1 MRGKASAKFIFDAE
15 PERSLRARLRKVKQE
30 RLEALEDILTASE
43 SENKE
48 ILSIHSEH
56 SDSEAETM
64 AAPVERLLGDYGG
77 ANAPAGQM
85 TIVNQPV
92 DVAHFQLHPATI
104 RQLEKKPFSGRI
116 NEDANKHLQRFLT
129 MTTSL
134 KIEGHS
140 EEAKKLVM
148 FPFTLSDDAEE
159 WFYSLP
165 AGSIT
170 TWQQMET
177 TFLNE
182 YFPASVYIRK
192 RYDIVNF
199 KQKEGESLGD
209 AYKRFKRLLVAC
221 PTHNMDVTE
230 QMQNFVNG
238 LKLKTKQLIDTAV
251 GGSTNFKTATE
262 IKKIIDAIAANE
274 HLELYDRSV
283 NQPEGLV
290 DLKLSN
296 QVVKMEDQI
305 AAEVERR
312 LKQMALEKQT
322 VAQVQ
327 PIQPTQAVNCDI
339 CGGPHFAMHCV
350 ATAQQVEEINFL
362 KQNNPYSNTYNPGW
376 KNHPNFSWK
385 DQQVPQKAE
394 WEVTIER
401 LAGQCSEFQE
411 ETRNNHRNTTTS
423 IKNLEVQVGQIA
435 QHLTLQAQG
444 TLPSS
449 TVANPKNQEKINVVT
464 TRTQKAP
471 EPEEEEEID
480 DNLVIEVDLEV
491 RENPK
496 EPEVVISPVKPLE
509 EKNKKET
516 TLVVKLPFPSR
527 VAKKDSEEKDF
538 EKFAAMFKKLEINL
552 PFFEALENMPL
563 YKKFMKEAISK
574 KKQVGDELKVRIE
587 KYGRISPEKR
597 IPIKQKDPGS
607 VAIPCT
613 INNRTF
619 MKVLIDSGAS
629 VSLMP
634 LSIFKKLGIEKV
646 SERGTELKFTDH
658 TMKRSYGVAEDLLVE
673 IDKFVFPVDF
683 EIMDIPGD
691 EETPIILGRPF
702 LRTSRCNFDIEK
714 GTLTLKS
721 FEEEITLKVLNTKKQ
736 GKSGDNQSSVGMIH
750 IV

>member
-1 MRGKASAKFIFDAE
+1 MRGKASAEFIFDAE
-15 PERSLRARLRKVKQE
+15 PERSLRARLRKAKQK
-30 RLEALEDILTASE
+30 RLEALEENLEDSE
-43 SENKE
+43 SDNEE

-64 AAPVERLLGDYGG
+64 ADPVERLLGDYGG
-77 ANAPAGQM
+77 ANAPIGRM

-129 MTTSL
+129 MTKSL

-192 RYDIVNF
+192 RYDIFNF

-238 LKLKTKQLIDTAV
+238 LKLKTKQLIDTAA

-327 PIQPTQAVNCDI
+327 PVQPTQAVNCDI

-385 DQQVPQKAE
+385 DQQGNVPKQGVVPYQSLPQQQQYRPRQQPYPQPYQQPQQQFQQQGPRKAD
-394 WEVTIER
+394 WEIAIEKM
-401 LAGQCSEFQE
+401 AAQSSQFQE
-411 ETRNNHRNTTTS
+411 ETRSNFRNTGTS
-423 IKNLEVQVGQIA
+423 IKNLEVQMSQIA
-435 QHLTLQAQG
+435 QQLANAQPQG
-444 TLPSS
+444 ALPSATVTNPREHQNVNVIS
-449 TVANPKNQEKINVVT
+449 TRSQRRSK
-464 TRTQKAP
+464 
-471 EPEEEEEID
+471 PEEKNEIEYD
-480 DNLVIEVDLEV
+480 DIIEVDIEV
-491 RENPK
+491 HENKKVPEEVIQPMKPTEERRKK
-496 EPEVVISPVKPLE
+496 EPTPLI
-509 EKNKKET
+509 
-516 TLVVKLPFPSR
+516 KLPYPSR
-527 VAKKDSEEKDF
+527 VAKKDQKEKDL
-538 EKFAAMFKKLEINL
+538 EKFSTYLKKLEINI
-552 PFFEALENMPL
+552 PFFDALEKMPM
-563 YKKFMKEAISK
+563 YRKFMKEVISK
-574 KKQVGDELKVRIE
+574 KKPTRGEGVVKKE
-587 KYGRISPEKR
+587 KCCAISPEKR

-613 INNRTF
+613 IKNRTF

-629 VSLMP
+629 
-634 LSIFKKLGIEKV
+634 
-646 SERGTELKFTDH
+646 
-658 TMKRSYGVAEDLLVE
+658 
-673 IDKFVFPVDF
+673 
-683 EIMDIPGD
+683 
-691 EETPIILGRPF
+691 
-702 LRTSRCNFDIEK
+702 
-714 GTLTLKS
+714 
-721 FEEEITLKVLNTKKQ
+721 
-736 GKSGDNQSSVGMIH
+736 
-750 IV
+750 